1 MFVSQQETIKML
13 NYKLIKV
20 IKHYLMLMINKI
32 NYNKSL
38 NLIYGMWEITKI
50 LKIFHKLMIKEQKK
64 LKKIFMVIKTI
75 IKAHLVEVDKIKN
88 HIKENK
94 NNQKCKTLNPNIVIL
109 IKNLILKV

>member
-1 MFVSQQETIKML
+1 MIIKIKMFVSQQETIKML

-50 LKIFHKLMIKEQKK
+50 LKIFHKLMIKE
-64 LKKIFMVIKTI
+64 
-75 IKAHLVEVDKIKN
+75 
-88 HIKENK
+88 
-94 NNQKCKTLNPNIVIL
+94 
-109 IKNLILKV
+109 